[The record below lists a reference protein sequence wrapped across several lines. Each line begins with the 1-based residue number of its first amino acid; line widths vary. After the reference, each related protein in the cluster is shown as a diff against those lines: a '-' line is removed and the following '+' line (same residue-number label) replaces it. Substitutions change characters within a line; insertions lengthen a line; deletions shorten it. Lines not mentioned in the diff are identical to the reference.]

1 MSQADMAFIYSVQLK
16 SRQGK
21 KEIVDTGRFA
31 SILFLNYQQLRF
43 LQGQLFFFFFF
54 SYFIYIITLTIYFF
68 VTNAYKE
75 GYELFLKMP
84 KRKASK
90 FIIIFSIIYVF
101 LYLTNFIRPPVPFL
115 NYGVQGTS
123 FSLFVQWSELDQMIV
138 LDFTLIGVG
147 FWMELKGPNSSFLLN
162 GAFSSNLQN
171 PRTFFFFF

>member
-31 SILFLNYQQLRF
+31 SILFLNYQQLRV
-43 LQGQLFFFFFF
+43 LQGQLFSFFFLF

-115 NYGVQGTS
+115 NYGVQGGGYFLFS
-123 FSLFVQWSELDQMIV
+123 FCSMVRIGSDDSSRLYLDWSWILDG
-138 LDFTLIGVG
+138 T
-147 FWMELKGPNSSFLLN
+147 
-162 GAFSSNLQN
+162 
-171 PRTFFFFF
+171 